1 LELNKIFDL
10 FFTPKVFFKNSTF
23 GPFDSLLSTLI
34 LWLVNIIV
42 IFPVFK
48 ETPLFG
54 GFFYLSLVILALI
67 FLYEIFSGALHMF
80 VARNE
85 KVFWGFPY
93 VLIPH
98 ILTGWILSVALFWN
112 LSYIFLAIPI
122 VWSVLLEFYLVRS
135 SMGRGILYTLM
146 MRVSRD
152 IVFFLVIAF
161 IFRRWF
167 L

>member
-1 LELNKIFDL
+1 
-10 FFTPKVFFKNSTF
+10 
-23 GPFDSLLSTLI
+23 
-34 LWLVNIIV
+34 
-42 IFPVFK
+42 
-48 ETPLFG
+48 
-54 GFFYLSLVILALI
+54 
-67 FLYEIFSGALHMF
+67 
-80 VARNE
+80 
-85 KVFWGFPY
+85 GFPY

-135 SMGRGILYTLM
+135 SMGRGILYTLT
-146 MRVSRD
+146 MRIGRD
-152 IVFFLVIAF
+152 FVFFLVIAF